1 MKTASSRTRTIVIVA
16 GLLWLAHAGVVAALG
31 TKPPGGLLSDMM
43 QWTLGVVMIYAAV
56 QASLRSEGL
65 ARSFWRLTAV
75 AYSVWLIAQTLSV
88 YNDLAASPFVS
99 WINNLLFCFWF
110 VPLAMAMFLDPE
122 HEAGH
127 LDALVALDFVQAV
140 LVCVAAYLYF
150 FYLPKADAT
159 GELAHSVWTP
169 YFVGYA
175 FVAGAFVVRA
185 AVTRSRD
192 SRALFGRMGIFL
204 AFSGCIDA
212 LYFYGPGRG
221 LRTGAWFDLLWSA
234 LLVVPILIAAT
245 WKQAEA
251 PEFSFDPPRREK
263 RIYTEIFFMLY
274 PLLVLFMSLRIARER
289 LGLAAAVVLLSFVC
303 SSARQLVTQNRL
315 LLTKEALRRE
325 ASRDGL
331 TNLWNR
337 KAILAILERDLL
349 RAERD
354 QEPVGLIMI
363 DVDHF
368 KAINDSRG
376 HAAGDAVLRIIAS
389 GIAAVVRPYDSVGRC
404 GGEEFL
410 IVAPGCGMTESWELA
425 ERVRTHVAGC
435 NIMVG
440 ASSVQVSLSLGVATG
455 NTARDMEKW
464 LHAADTAMYQAKHA
478 GRNRVEPTLGRAASA
493 GLGPSD
499 APNRD
504 FWL

>member
-1 MKTASSRTRTIVIVA
+1 LSRTRTVVVVT
-16 GLLWLAHAGVVAALG
+16 GLLWLAHLGVVAMLG
-31 TKPPGGLLSDMM
+31 TKFPGAFLSDTI
-43 QWTLGVVMIYAAV
+43 QFLLGVVMIYVAAE
-56 QASLRSEGL
+56 AGRRSEGL
-65 ARSFWRLTAV
+65 ARSFWRLTAA
-75 AYSVWLIAQTLSV
+75 AYFLWLIAQGLSV
-88 YNDLAASPFVS
+88 YNDLAASPSVS
-99 WINNLLFCFWF
+99 WVNNLLFCFWF

-127 LDALVALDFVQAV
+127 LDALIALDLVQAV

-150 FYLPKADAT
+150 FYLPKSDNP

-169 YFVGYA
+169 YFAGYA

-204 AFSGCIDA
+204 ASSGCIDA

-221 LRTGAWFDLLWSA
+221 LGTGAWFDLLWSA
-234 LLVVPILIAAT
+234 LLVIPILIATT
-245 WKQAEA
+245 WKQVEA
-251 PEFSFDPPRREK
+251 PELAFDPPRREK
-263 RIYTEIFFMLY
+263 RIYTEIFFLLY

-289 LGLAAAVVLLSFVC
+289 LGLAAVVVLFSFVC
-303 SSARQLVTQNRL
+303 SSARLLVTQNRL
-315 LLTKEALRRE
+315 LVTKEALRRE

-331 TNLWNR
+331 TGLWNR

-354 QEPVGLIMI
+354 QQPVGLIMI

-376 HAAGDAVLRIIAS
+376 HAAGDSVLRIIAS

-410 IVAPGCGMTESWELA
+410 IVAPGCGMTETVELA
-425 ERVRTHVAGC
+425 ERVRCHVAGC
-435 NIMVG
+435 SIIAG
-440 ASSVQVSLSLGVATG
+440 GSSVQVSLSLGVATAQ
-455 NTARDMEKW
+455 TAAEMEK
-464 LHAADTAMYQAKHA
+464 LLLAADTAMYQAKNA
-478 GRNRVEPTLGRAASA
+478 GRNRVEPSLARGASTEQI
-493 GLGPSD
+493 SST
-499 APNRD
+499 PNRD